1 MPRIEP
7 PAIEPMKKPTHCES
21 CGQRLP
27 EARKETLSKIKV
39 EILMSAGELVAG
51 TMVNRF
57 KLKQV
62 DACTE
67 PSHYNNF
74 QKLRYHGLIAKVKK
88 DGQPVLN
95 EWCIT
100 RNGFRF
106 LRGKIDLPKYVLI
119 KQNHVVERAKE
130 MVNLTKVWQGA
141 PYLETSFEY
150 FDDDGE
156 PVGVRP
162 AGNRQVALI

>member
-1 MPRIEP
+1 MSEVEYCSGQFP
-7 PAIEPMKKPTHCES
+7 HG

-27 EARKETLSKIKV
+27 QARKETLSKIKA
-39 EILMSAGELVAG
+39 EILMSAGQLVAS
-51 TMVNRF
+51 TMKNRF
-57 KLKQV
+57 KLKDV
-62 DACTE
+62 AACTE

-74 QKLRYHGLIAKVKK
+74 QKLRYHGLIAKMKV

-106 LRGKIDLPKYVLI
+106 LRGRIGLPKFVLI
-119 KQNHVVERAKE
+119 KENHVVERSD
-130 MVNLTKVWQGA
+130 VLLNLTDIWRGA

-150 FDDDGE
+150 FDDDNNPAGL
-156 PVGVRP
+156 RP
-162 AGNRQVALI
+162 AEGRQTTLI